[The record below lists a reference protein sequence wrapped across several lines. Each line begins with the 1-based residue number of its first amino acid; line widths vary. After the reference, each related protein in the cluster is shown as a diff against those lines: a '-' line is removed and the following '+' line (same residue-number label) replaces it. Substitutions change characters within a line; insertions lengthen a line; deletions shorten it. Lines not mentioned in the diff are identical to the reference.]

1 MPRKTLT
8 SISIWLPLTIGAF
21 VLDSGLAEA
30 RLIQCGPGGAIYSDC
45 LIITGGGYG
54 RMTKGLTEAD
64 EAAGK
69 AAVLTLDPRT
79 FDFYEAPGIVSD
91 IFSILTPVVI
101 TLQSDAG
108 ESGLPPAPP
117 GTVFLT
123 GESPRPLVGFR
134 VESDTEPGTTSDF
147 CSFPVLSDC
156 VITRILNQITTQV
169 LGEAGDGAILNGQF
183 PGVVI
188 DLRQPRGKG
197 IVGDRLTIAPFSYSL
212 VSDPSEGGP
221 GLPHGSG
228 DTPISGERV
237 TIFRVR
243 VRSDT
248 DPVPEPGS
256 LFLFTTGAMVCIGLA
271 NKKSRRVKAVGYL
284 GLHKT
289 EDS

>member
-1 MPRKTLT
+1 MPRKALT
-8 SISIWLPLTIGAF
+8 NRSIWLPLIIWAF
-21 VLDSGLAEA
+21 FLDVGLAEA
-30 RLIQCGPGGAIYSDC
+30 RLIKCELKVAIYSDC

-54 RMTKGLTEAD
+54 RMMMGLTEAD

-79 FDFYEAPGIVSD
+79 FDFYDAPGIVSD

-101 TLQSDAG
+101 TLQSNAG
-108 ESGLPPAPP
+108 ESGLPPALP
-117 GTVFLT
+117 GTPFRT
-123 GESPRPLVGFR
+123 GEIKTPFGFR

-156 VITRILNQITTQV
+156 VITRILNKITTQV
-169 LGEAGDGAILNGQF
+169 LGEAGEGAIPNGQF

-188 DLRQPRGKG
+188 DLREPRGNGK
-197 IVGDRLTIAPFSYSL
+197 VGDRLTIAPFSYSL

-221 GLPHGSG
+221 GLPHGPE
-228 DTPISGERV
+228 DTPITGDQV
-237 TIFRVR
+237 TIFRVT

-256 LFLFTTGAMVCIGLA
+256 LFLFMTGALVCSGLRA
-271 NKKSRRVKAVGYL
+271 VFYTVKKRLDRAA
-284 GLHKT
+284 
-289 EDS
+289 